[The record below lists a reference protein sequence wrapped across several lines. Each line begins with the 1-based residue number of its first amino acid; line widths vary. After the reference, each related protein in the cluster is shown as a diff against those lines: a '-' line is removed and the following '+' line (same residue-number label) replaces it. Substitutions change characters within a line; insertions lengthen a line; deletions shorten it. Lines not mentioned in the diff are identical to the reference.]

1 MLFVTIA
8 VTFVDGGSQ
17 MSAASTTGLS
27 QSEMLSDTESVTKPS
42 EMEDSF
48 FSAWLSSPSQQQEAR
63 QSPSSRSPLSPKQ
76 QSAKHTL
83 STSLKESRSISSTPS
98 SGTALSRERA
108 SRSEEKLRRVSSSEE
123 SAVGLIK
130 SDQKEAAY
138 SQLQPIS
145 VSISDDRQAKAQKT
159 DVAGLLISASVG
171 EIARTSSSDRSDRN
185 LDEDLPVDKGTISD
199 VRNNDVPEADVAV
212 LVSSSNEDGTDES
225 RVDHRDVLS
234 VEPQLDT
241 SSSSGYLNSQLS
253 SSILSPNP
261 DELSG
266 VDDILP
272 ESGWNDVVDSDMW
285 MSSTVDLPEM
295 ESADISMADVR
306 ARLSD
311 QLDDGDGDFQ
321 CATTSGVVDNVDQ
334 VSQLSDK
341 DEVTFDISQDVSDV
355 VSAEVDAKI
364 VKQVPSLEGS
374 MRETSS
380 LEGSLETSAD
390 ELSESNK
397 TVVAEDSDLYCDD
410 TDVDEMQTSGSA
422 RSVIQQEHSMPVL
435 SSELC
440 SSSADGRETAG
451 NEPGLPS
458 VTGCQLA
465 ELPATHGDD
474 GSEASSPPSSGCV
487 KNMLEE
493 AMADGSARDSSGSV
507 EPARIESGGNS
518 GHTSADEIDTTTSSD
533 IEIISHTSS
542 MNGRTAGTHGSRPV
556 DISPTRH
563 SNVWNSRTPYS
574 VLSSGQHRRSDSGS
588 SAQSLQSR
596 TDDDFASPEADH
608 GRDYQNRPSRDS
620 RRHFAKSDS
629 G

>member
-1 MLFVTIA
+1 
-8 VTFVDGGSQ
+8 
-17 MSAASTTGLS
+17 MSAASTAGLS
-27 QSEMLSDTESVTKPS
+27 TSEMLSDTESMTKPS

-48 FSAWLSSPSQQQEAR
+48 FSTWLSSPSQQQEAR
-63 QSPSSRSPLSPKQ
+63 LSPSSSRSPLSPKH

-98 SGTALSRERA
+98 SGTALSRDRA
-108 SRSEEKLRRVSSSEE
+108 SRSEEKSHRVTSYEE

-145 VSISDDRQAKAQKT
+145 VSISDDRQAKEQKT
-159 DVAGLLISASVG
+159 DVAGLLISASTG
-171 EIARTSSSDRSDRN
+171 EIAKTSSSDHSDRN
-185 LDEDLPVDKGTISD
+185 LPVDKGTISD

-212 LVSSSNEDGTDES
+212 LVSSSNEGGTDES
-225 RVDHRDVLS
+225 RVDCADILS
-234 VEPQLDT
+234 AEPQLDT
-241 SSSSGYLNSQLS
+241 SASSGYLNSQLS

-266 VDDILP
+266 IDDILP
-272 ESGWNDVVDSDMW
+272 ESGWNDVVDSDTW

-295 ESADISMADVR
+295 ESADISTADVR
-306 ARLSD
+306 TKLAD
-311 QLDDGDGDFQ
+311 QLDDRDGDFQ
-321 CATTSGVVDNVDQ
+321 FTTTSDVVDNVDKG
-334 VSQLSDK
+334 SQKSDK
-341 DEVTFDISQDVSDV
+341 EEVTFDLSQDISDV
-355 VSAEVDAKI
+355 VSTEVDAKVI
-364 VKQVPSLEGS
+364 KQVSSFEGS

-380 LEGSLETSAD
+380 LEGSLEASAD
-390 ELSESNK
+390 DLSESNK

-410 TDVDEMQTSGSA
+410 TDVDEMQTSGSS
-422 RSVIQQEHSMPVL
+422 RSVIQQEHSVPVL

-440 SSSADGRETAG
+440 SSSADGGETADT
-451 NEPGLPS
+451 EPGLPS
-458 VTGCQLA
+458 ITGCQLA

-474 GSEASSPPSSGCV
+474 GSDASSPPSSGCV

-542 MNGRTAGTHGSRPV
+542 INGRTASTHGSRPV

-563 SNVWNSRTPYS
+563 SNVWNSRTPYN
-574 VLSSGQHRRSDSGS
+574 VVSSGQHRRSDSGS

-620 RRHFAKSDS
+620 RRHFAKSDP